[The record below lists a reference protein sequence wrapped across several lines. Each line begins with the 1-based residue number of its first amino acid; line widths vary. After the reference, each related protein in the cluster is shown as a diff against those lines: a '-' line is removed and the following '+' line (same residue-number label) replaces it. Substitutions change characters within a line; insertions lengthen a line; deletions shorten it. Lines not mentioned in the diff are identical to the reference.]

1 MIPVHGSVVGE
12 RQPAPI
18 VDCVHRGWASSAG
31 LHLGETEQ
39 SLVEHRGVKQRAAP
53 SSGMAALP

>member
-18 VDCVHRGWASSAG
+18 VDCVHRG
-31 LHLGETEQ
+31 
-39 SLVEHRGVKQRAAP
+39 VKQRAAP